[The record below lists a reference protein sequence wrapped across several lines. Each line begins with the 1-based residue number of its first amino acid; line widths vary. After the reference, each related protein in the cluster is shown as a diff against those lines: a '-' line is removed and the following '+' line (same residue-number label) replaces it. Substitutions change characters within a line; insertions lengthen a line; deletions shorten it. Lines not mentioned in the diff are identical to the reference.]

1 MAEPTAHTGANGGN
15 GIFPPFQK
23 ETFASQLVWLAL
35 TFVLLYVLMSKIA
48 LPRVGGILATRSKQ
62 VADDLSAAERL
73 KEQSDAAHATYEQK
87 LQDARGRARD
97 LVSGQREQQAAEAE
111 AMGKRLESELQEKLA
126 NAEQSIAATRT
137 AAMTNVRTIAAEAA
151 TAIVERLVGR
161 APAER
166 DVTNAVANVLR
177 H

>member
-1 MAEPTAHTGANGGN
+1 MTKSIAHTAADNGN
-15 GIFPPFQK
+15 GTFPPFQK

-35 TFVLLYVLMSKIA
+35 TFVLLYVLMSKVA

-62 VADDLSAAERL
+62 IADDLSAADRL
-73 KEQSDAAHATYEQK
+73 KDQSDAAHATYEQK

-97 LVSGQREQQAAEAE
+97 MVSGQQHQLAAEAE
-111 AMGKRLESELQEKLA
+111 ATRKRFEAELHEKLA
-126 NAEQSIAATRT
+126 AAEKSIAATRE
-137 AAMTNVRTIAAEAA
+137 AAMTNVRTIAADAA

-166 DVTNAVANVLR
+166 DATNAVANVLR